1 LFPTIM
7 PAITDKF
14 TSSAQM
20 GLYGSAYLLAM
31 CLGYLF
37 FAPLHVHLDS
47 ELIVFSLMHLT
58 SFVLFELG
66 SLLCGFASNSAMILA
81 GRAITGIG
89 AAGGI
94 MGVVTVVVECVPMH
108 QKKLSMLLV
117 VHGFG
122 LGRLFGPL

>member
-1 LFPTIM
+1 M

-14 TSSAQM
+14 NSSAQM

-47 ELIVFSLMHLT
+47 ELMDFSSMHLT

-94 MGVVTVVVECVPMH
+94 MGVVTVVVECVPVH
-108 QKKLSMLLV
+108 QKKLSILLV